1 MWILCVFFNN
11 TYCLLFLYYLL
22 NVFSFFIS
30 INKIIWIMNEI
41 LFKTCCVLTIYRYSV
56 DTVTSQRTP
65 WCLHASSLNLSLPLH
80 RKDMS
85 YLTAPTDS
93 NSIVKYLTALQR
105 RPHFV
110 YTSCLS
116 VRTPS
121 NHVLCKSTA
130 IMKVSLRCWVVVGN
144 YCAFCILPGRSRIAL
159 RYPTPPCC
167 CIRIFWEVYHWNL
180 YTKDT

>member
-1 MWILCVFFNN
+1 MVKLIFLCNFNNCYYKHFTMWILCVFFNN

-41 LFKTCCVLTIYRYSV
+41 LFKICCVLTIYRYSV

-85 YLTAPTDS
+85 YLTAPTYS
-93 NSIVKYLTALQR
+93 NSIVEYLTALQR

-116 VRTPS
+116 VRTQCMFKVCAIES
-121 NHVLCKSTA
+121 CTMQINRDNEGVTALLSRCRQLLRVLYFAWT
-130 IMKVSLRCWVVVGN
+130 
-144 YCAFCILPGRSRIAL
+144 
-159 RYPTPPCC
+159 
-167 CIRIFWEVYHWNL
+167 
-180 YTKDT
+180 